1 VGSLYSRRRN
11 GVNHFDQR
19 AKTKH
24 VQRLVNRLESLGYDV
39 KILPKAASDRVVSLL
54 GHDFSLAVK
63 ACNQG

>member
-24 VQRLVNRLESLGYDV
+24 VQRLVNLLESLGYDV
-39 KILPKAASDRVVSLL
+39 KILPKAASDRVVS
-54 GHDFSLAVK
+54 F
-63 ACNQG
+63 